1 MTPDAA
7 ARLAGAG
14 VSAFAAG
21 LVLLT
26 ACGGPRRPSLA
37 TQVASA
43 DDLVAEGCYRCL
55 DEAVSRYFAL
65 PPARGA
71 AAATNDTKLF
81 RALILLALREK
92 ELGLDAAP
100 HLKQAGHLVAHTT
113 NPAAAR
119 EQLRWAERLPDNP
132 SALSRDAA
140 GEQWTRLRAA
150 GPEIAARLASAG
162 AATDRV
168 DVYLNVSLACATRFE
183 RKSPTL
189 DAVAAP
195 ALGDHLI
202 QWGVAICGREH
213 EDLLAGLAGG
223 HPRFVEADYWRGKYR
238 AALAAVPRARVEA
251 RERLQAAHAAIPES
265 PAIAFEL
272 AGIVRMSSARDA
284 LPLYETVARR
294 VPDHHEAWLGQG
306 ICLSYLNRPRDAIAA
321 LTKVLELGRWF
332 RGEAFYWRA
341 WNAHALGELDAAW
354 SDIEEARKIVYST
367 DVYGLAG
374 RIAHDRGEF
383 DTARP
388 LLEKAIEL
396 SDANCAAAWYLGL
409 VHSARERW
417 REGGD
422 AFEGAERCY
431 RADAEHL
438 RQEQRRAEAGDPDA
452 VARAAE
458 IEAGIRAAE
467 QQAALAAY
475 NAAFNFVKGGDRDR
489 ARPLLDRAVTHPAA
503 ADRARELRAFVD
515 R

>member
-1 MTPDAA
+1 MTSDAA
-7 ARLAGAG
+7 ALAARGLTACAAG
-14 VSAFAAG
+14 V
-21 LVLLT
+21 LLLT

-37 TQVASA
+37 AQVASA

-55 DEAVSRYFAL
+55 DEAVARYFAL

-71 AAATNDTKLF
+71 AAAANETKLF

-100 HLKQAGHLVAHTT
+100 HLTQAGHLVAHTT

-140 GEQWTRLRAA
+140 GEQYTRLRAA
-150 GPEIAARLASAG
+150 RPEIEARLASAR

-183 RKSPTL
+183 RKSDF

-202 QWGVAICGREH
+202 QWAVAICGRDRE
-213 EDLLAGLAGG
+213 ELLAGLAAG

-238 AALAAVPRARVEA
+238 AALAAVPRARSEA
-251 RERLQAAHAAIPES
+251 RERLRAAHTAIPES

-272 AGIVRMSSARDA
+272 AGIVRLSSPRDA
-284 LPLYETVARR
+284 LPLYEAVTRR

-321 LTKVLELGRWF
+321 LSKVLELGRWF

-354 SDIEEARKIVYST
+354 SDVEEARKIVYST
-367 DVYGLAG
+367 EVYGLAG

-388 LLEKAIEL
+388 LLEKAVEL

-417 REGGD
+417 REGGM

-431 RADAEHL
+431 HADLEHL
-438 RQEQRRAEAGDPDA
+438 QQEQRRAEAGDEDA

-503 ADRARELRAFVD
+503 ADRARELQAFLD

>member
-1 MTPDAA
+1 MTPDAV

-14 VSAFAAG
+14 ATALAAG
-21 LVLLT
+21 VLLLT

-37 TQVASA
+37 AQVESA
-43 DDLVAEGCYRCL
+43 DALVAEGCYRCL
-55 DEAVSRYFAL
+55 DEAVARYFAL

-71 AAATNDTKLF
+71 AAARNDTKLF
-81 RALILLALREK
+81 RALILLAVREK
-92 ELGLDAAP
+92 ELGLDAAQ

-119 EQLRWAERLPDNP
+119 EQLRWAELLPDNR

-140 GEQWTRLRAA
+140 SEQLTRLRAA
-150 GPEIAARLASAG
+150 GPEVEARLASAG
-162 AATDRV
+162 GATDHV
-168 DVYLNVSLACATRFE
+168 DVYLNVSLACATRFD

-195 ALGDHLI
+195 ALGDHVI
-202 QWGVAICGREH
+202 QWAVAICGRDRE
-213 EDLLAGLAGG
+213 ELLAGLAGG
-223 HPRFVEADYWRGKYR
+223 HPRFVEADYWRGMYR
-238 AALAAVPRARVEA
+238 AALAASPRARIEA
-251 RERLQAAHAAIPES
+251 REHLQAAHAAIPES

-272 AGIVRMSSARDA
+272 AGLVLMSSARDA
-284 LPLYETVARR
+284 LPLYESVTRR
-294 VPDHHEAWLGQG
+294 VPDHHEAWLRQG
-306 ICLSYLNRPRDAIAA
+306 ICLSYLNRSREAIAA

-332 RGEAFYWRA
+332 RGEALYWRA

-354 SDIEEARKIVYST
+354 SDIEEARKIFYNT

-417 REGGD
+417 LEGGA

-431 RADAEHL
+431 RADVEHL
-438 RQEQRRAEAGDPDA
+438 QQEQRRAEAGDADA

-458 IEAGIRAAE
+458 IAAGIRSGE

-475 NAAFNFVKGGDRDR
+475 NAAFNVVKGGDRDR
-489 ARPLLDRAVTHPAA
+489 ARPLLDRAVTHPAV

>member
-1 MTPDAA
+1 MTPDAV
-7 ARLAGAG
+7 ARLGGAGATA
-14 VSAFAAG
+14 VAAG
-21 LVLLT
+21 VLLLT

-37 TQVASA
+37 TQVESA
-43 DDLVAEGCYRCL
+43 DALVAEGCYRCL
-55 DEAVSRYFAL
+55 DEAVARYFAL

-81 RALILLALREK
+81 RALILLAVREK
-92 ELGLDAAP
+92 ELGLEAAP

-113 NPAAAR
+113 SPAAAR
-119 EQLRWAERLPDNP
+119 EQLRWAELLPDNR

-140 GEQWTRLRAA
+140 SDQLTRLRAA
-150 GPEIAARLASAG
+150 GPEVAARLASAS

-168 DVYLNVSLACATRFE
+168 DVYLNVSLVCASRFD
-183 RKSPTL
+183 RRSPTL

-202 QWGVAICGREH
+202 QWGVAICGRDRE
-213 EDLLAGLAGG
+213 ELLAGLAAG
-223 HPRFVEADYWRGKYR
+223 HPRFVEADYWRGMYR
-238 AALAAVPRARVEA
+238 AALAVSPRARVEA
-251 RERLQAAHAAIPES
+251 RERLQAAHTAIPES

-272 AGIVRMSSARDA
+272 AGIVRMSSPRDA
-284 LPLYETVARR
+284 VPLYEAVVRR
-294 VPDHHEAWLGQG
+294 VPDHHEAWLGLG
-306 ICLSYLNRPRDAIAA
+306 ICLSYANRSRDAIAA
-321 LTKVLELGRWF
+321 LSKVLDGRWF
-332 RGEAFYWRA
+332 RGEALYWRA
-341 WNAHALGELDAAW
+341 WNEHALGELDAAW

-388 LLEKAIEL
+388 LLEKAVEL

-409 VHSARERW
+409 VHSVRERW
-417 REGGD
+417 LEGGA
-422 AFEGAERCY
+422 AFSGAERCY
-431 RADAEHL
+431 RADIEHL
-438 RQEQRRAEAGDPDA
+438 QQEQKRAEAGDADA
-452 VARAAE
+452 VARAVE
-458 IEAGIRAAE
+458 TEAGIRAAE

-475 NAAFNFVKGGDRDR
+475 NAAFNLVKGGDRDR
-489 ARPLLDRAVTHPAA
+489 ARPLLDRAVTHPAV

>member
-1 MTPDAA
+1 MTDDAA

-14 VSAFAAG
+14 VTALAAG
-21 LVLLT
+21 VLLLT
-26 ACGGPRRPSLA
+26 ACGGPRRPSLGA
-37 TQVASA
+37 QVGTA
-43 DDLVAEGCYRCL
+43 DALVTEGCYRCL
-55 DEAVSRYFAL
+55 DEAVVRYFAL

-71 AAATNDTKLF
+71 AAAANDTKLF
-81 RALILLALREK
+81 RALILLSVREK
-92 ELGLDAAP
+92 ELGIDAAQ
-100 HLKQAGHLVAHTT
+100 HLKQAGHLVARTT
-113 NPAAAR
+113 NPAVAR

-132 SALSRDAA
+132 SALSRDVVS
-140 GEQWTRLRAA
+140 EQTTRFRAA
-150 GPEIAARLASAG
+150 GPEIQARLASAG

-168 DVYLNVSLACATRFE
+168 DVYLDVSLACASRYD
-183 RKSPTL
+183 RKSDI

-195 ALGDHLI
+195 LAGDHLI
-202 QWGVAICGREH
+202 QWGIAICGREH
-213 EDLLAGLAGG
+213 ERLLAGVAGG
-223 HPRFVEADYWRGKYR
+223 HPRFVEADYWRGRYR
-238 AALAAVPRARVEA
+238 AALAASPRARVEA
-251 RERLQAAHAAIPES
+251 RERLQAAHTAIPES

-272 AGIVRMSSARDA
+272 AGIVRMTSPRDA
-284 LPLYETVARR
+284 LPFYEAVTRR

-321 LTKVLELGRWF
+321 LSTVLEGRWF
-332 RGEAFYWRA
+332 RGEALYWRA
-341 WNAHALGELDAAW
+341 WNEHALGELDAAW

-388 LLEKAIEL
+388 LLEKAVEL
-396 SDANCAAAWYLGL
+396 SDANCTAAWYLGL

-417 REGGD
+417 LDGGG

-431 RADAEHL
+431 RADVEHL
-438 RQEQRRAEAGDPDA
+438 QEERRRAEAGDADA
-452 VARAAE
+452 IARAAD
-458 IEAGIRAAE
+458 IEAGIRSGE

-475 NAAFNFVKGGDRDR
+475 NAAFNLVKGGNRDR
-489 ARPLLDRAVTHPAA
+489 ARPLLDRAVTHPAV